1 MKVIWTKEALEKL
14 AEIEEFIAQDSPQR
28 AEKFISFLIE
38 RGDSISQNPEIGRL
52 VPEISNPGIRE
63 LIAKK
68 YRIVYRIKNDKIEIL
83 TIFEGHRL
91 LRIDEIEID

>member
-1 MKVIWTKEALEKL
+1 MKVVWTKEALERL
-14 AEIEEFIAQDSPQR
+14 IEIEKFIAQDNPQK
-28 AEKFISFLIE
+28 AEKFINFLIE
-38 RGDSISQNPEIGRL
+38 RGDSISQNPDIGRI

-68 YRIVYRIKNDKIEIL
+68 YRLVYRIKNDKIEIL

-91 LRIDEIEID
+91 LRINEIEID